1 MKTPTL
7 TEWGEPQALMNNDD
21 NNGASFLKAHGLRWQ
36 RFARQKGP
44 SGLDNGFRVL
54 LLSGSHVVGE
64 IMGLEGV
71 LDAPSGTREAFANHI
86 CQSVAQAAHHS
97 AQLEK
102 SLGRIAQLEGALRGL
117 MAGSVFKSYDQSPP
131 CWQSIQMPT
140 ESALNVARALLHPD
154 SPKKS

>member
-7 TEWGEPQALMNNDD
+7 TEGGELPTPRTDSEVIDGGNTIPGRQYVR
-21 NNGASFLKAHGLRWQ
+21 SF
-36 RFARQKGP
+36 FARALERELASQSELARNRLALWESAEHQSK
-44 SGLDNGFRVL
+44 NL
-54 LLSGSHVVGE
+54 L
-64 IMGLEGV
+64 
-71 LDAPSGTREAFANHI
+71 
-86 CQSVAQAAHHS
+86 AQAAHHS

-102 SLGRIAQLEGALRGL
+102 ALGRIAQLEGALRGL

-154 SPKKS
+154 SPQ